1 MSSFRNLFR
10 YPEHLLFFNSG
21 SMSLSPS
28 TIIDAI
34 AREKTKYEENPT
46 DALFGA
52 WTRLWETQ
60 KRLAKFFKVQPQD
73 IYLRQNVTFAMND
86 FLMALKIPK
95 GSEILYSD
103 LEYGAIIKICQH
115 KAHLDGLTTREFSFC
130 GGTPSEKVTEELL
143 LTNLEQALTPKTK
156 LVMLSH
162 VMTGN
167 GLKIPLEK
175 IGRLLRSKNIFFA
188 IDGAHGAGLGDL
200 NLDPKFLD
208 YYGFNLHKW
217 MMGPKGTGFGW
228 VAPHMREYLEPKFAG
243 WTTGDVNPF
252 FAGFGEGDAWA
263 IRWMICSTVNFADYL
278 GINEMINFWEQTG
291 HEKIYRAQKTI
302 LEKCKKTIGNVTG
315 WKLLSD
321 FSSPL
326 QGQLLAYQLPERL
339 EQMPDLLFRLF
350 QKKNIV
356 ISTPFVGGRQIIRLS
371 PNIYNTEDEVDRLAA
386 DLKLFQALVVDDV
399 LTR

>member
-1 MSSFRNLFR
+1 MSSFRKLFR

-28 TIIDAI
+28 SVIDAI

-52 WTRLWETQ
+52 WTRLWEMQ
-60 KRLAKFFKVQPQD
+60 KRLAQFFKVRPQD

-86 FLMALKIPK
+86 FIMALKLPK
-95 GSEILYSD
+95 ESEILYSD

-115 KAHLDGLTTREFSFC
+115 KAQLDGLTTREFSFM
-130 GGTPSEKVTEELL
+130 GDTPSEKVSEDLL
-143 LTNLEQALTPKTK
+143 LSNLEKAISPKTK
-156 LVMLSH
+156 MVMLSH

-167 GLKIPLEK
+167 GLKIPINR
-175 IGRLLRSKNIFFA
+175 IGRLLRSKGIFFA
-188 IDGAHGAGLGDL
+188 VDGAHGAGLGEL
-200 NLDPKFLD
+200 KLDPSDLD

-228 VAPHMREYLEPKFAG
+228 VAPHMREHLEPKFAG

-252 FAGFGEGDAWA
+252 FAGFGDGDAWA
-263 IRWMICSTVNFADYL
+263 VRWMICSTVNFADYL
-278 GINEMINFWEQTG
+278 GIHEMVNFWETTG
-291 HEKIYRAQKTI
+291 HDRIYSAQKAI
-302 LEKCKKTIGNVTG
+302 LDKTKKTIGNETG

-321 FSSPL
+321 FSPAL
-326 QGQLLAYQLPERL
+326 QGQLLAYALPEKL
-339 EQMPDLLFRLF
+339 EQIPDLLFRLF

-356 ISTPFVGGRQIIRLS
+356 ISTPLVGGRQIMRIS
-371 PNIYNTEDEVDRLAA
+371 PNIYNTENEVDRLAVEFKN
-386 DLKLFQALVVDDV
+386 LNSSGI
-399 LTR
+399 